1 MAKTMSSST
10 KQGEDRRQRTRQ
22 LIDKMLAQREQLMA
36 LLCEVSG
43 VEPFATQK
51 PLSELLEEFCQ
62 VLVDYIASGHFGLYE
77 RIAVGTERRK
87 AVVRLAQQS
96 YAKIVDT
103 TQVALDFN
111 EKYDN
116 MKGRDDLEILQPDL
130 WRLGEELATRVELE
144 DKLIECLIGS
154 EGKAVPEKQPH

>member
-1 MAKTMSSST
+1 MSAKAKKGT
-10 KQGEDRRQRTRQ
+10 DRRQRTRQ

-43 VEPFATQK
+43 VEPFATEK
-51 PLSELLEEFCQ
+51 PLPQLLEEFCQ

-87 AVVRLAQQS
+87 AVIKLAQQS

-111 EKYDN
+111 EKYDD
-116 MKGRDDLEILQPDL
+116 MKDRDDLEVLQPDL
-130 WRLGEELATRVELE
+130 WRLGEELATRIEIE
-144 DKLIECLIGS
+144 DKLIASLLGS
-154 EGKAVPEKQPH
+154 EGQSVAENQPH

>member
-1 MAKTMSSST
+1 MLSKAKKGS
-10 KQGEDRRQRTRQ
+10 ERRQRTRQ

-43 VEPFATQK
+43 VEPFATEK
-51 PLSELLEEFCQ
+51 PLPQLLEEFCQ

-87 AVVRLAQQS
+87 AVVKLAQQS

-111 EKYDN
+111 EKYDDL
-116 MKGRDDLEILQPDL
+116 KDRDDLEILQPDL
-130 WRLGEELATRVELE
+130 WRLGEELATRIELE
-144 DKLIECLIGS
+144 DKLIESLLGS
-154 EGKAVPEKQPH
+154 EGEPVTEKQPH

>member
-1 MAKTMSSST
+1 MLSKAKKGS
-10 KQGEDRRQRTRQ
+10 DRRQRTRQ

-36 LLCEVSG
+36 LLCAVSG
-43 VEPFATQK
+43 VEPFATEK
-51 PLSELLEEFCQ
+51 PLPQLLEEFCQ

-87 AVVRLAQQS
+87 AVVKLAQQS

-111 EKYDN
+111 EKYDDL
-116 MKGRDDLEILQPDL
+116 KDRDDLEILQPDL
-130 WRLGEELATRVELE
+130 WRLGEELATRIELE
-144 DKLIECLIGS
+144 DKLIESLLGS
-154 EGKAVPEKQPH
+154 EGQPVAEKQPH

>member
-1 MAKTMSSST
+1 MLSKAKKGS
-10 KQGEDRRQRTRQ
+10 DRRQRTRQ

-43 VEPFATQK
+43 VEPFATKK
-51 PLSELLEEFCQ
+51 PLPQLLEEFCQ

-87 AVVRLAQQS
+87 AVVKLAQQS

-111 EKYDN
+111 EKYDDL
-116 MKGRDDLEILQPDL
+116 KDRDDLEILQPDL
-130 WRLGEELATRVELE
+130 WHLGEELATRIELE
-144 DKLIECLIGS
+144 DKLIESLLGS
-154 EGKAVPEKQPH
+154 EGQRIAEQQPH

>member
-1 MAKTMSSST
+1 MLPKTKKGS
-10 KQGEDRRQRTRQ
+10 DRRQRTRQ

-36 LLCEVSG
+36 LLCQVSG
-43 VEPFATQK
+43 VEPFATEK
-51 PLSELLEEFCQ
+51 PLPQLLEEFCQ

-87 AVVRLAQQS
+87 AVVKLAQQS

-111 EKYDN
+111 EKYDDL
-116 MKGRDDLEILQPDL
+116 KDRDDLEILQPDL
-130 WRLGEELATRVELE
+130 WRLGEELATRIELE
-144 DKLIECLIGS
+144 DKLIESLLGS
-154 EGKAVPEKQPH
+154 EGQPVAEKQPH

>member
-1 MAKTMSSST
+1 MLSKAKKGS
-10 KQGEDRRQRTRQ
+10 DRRQRTRQ

-36 LLCEVSG
+36 LLCQVSG
-43 VEPFATQK
+43 VEPFATEK
-51 PLSELLEEFCQ
+51 PLPQLLEEFCQ

-87 AVVRLAQQS
+87 AVVKLAQQS

-111 EKYDN
+111 EKYDDL
-116 MKGRDDLEILQPDL
+116 KDRDDLEILQPDL
-130 WRLGEELATRVELE
+130 WRLGEELATRIELE
-144 DKLIECLIGS
+144 DKLIESLLGS
-154 EGKAVPEKQPH
+154 EGQPVAEQQPH

>member
-1 MAKTMSSST
+1 MLSKAKKGS
-10 KQGEDRRQRTRQ
+10 DRRQRTRQ

-43 VEPFATQK
+43 VEPFATKK
-51 PLSELLEEFCQ
+51 PLPQLLEEFCQ

-87 AVVRLAQQS
+87 AVVKLAQQS

-111 EKYDN
+111 EKYDDL
-116 MKGRDDLEILQPDL
+116 KDRDDLEILQPDL
-130 WRLGEELATRVELE
+130 WCLGEELATRIELE
-144 DKLIECLIGS
+144 DKLIESLLGS
-154 EGKAVPEKQPH
+154 EGQRIAEKQPH

>member
-1 MAKTMSSST
+1 MLSKAKKGS
-10 KQGEDRRQRTRQ
+10 ERRQRTRQ

-36 LLCEVSG
+36 LLCQVSG
-43 VEPFATQK
+43 VEPFATEK
-51 PLSELLEEFCQ
+51 PLPQLLEEFCQ

-87 AVVRLAQQS
+87 AVVKLAQQS

-111 EKYDN
+111 EKYDDL
-116 MKGRDDLEILQPDL
+116 KDRDDLEILQPDL
-130 WRLGEELATRVELE
+130 WRLGEELATRIELE
-144 DKLIECLIGS
+144 DKLIESLLGS
-154 EGKAVPEKQPH
+154 EGQRIAEKQPH

>member
-1 MAKTMSSST
+1 MLSKTKKGS
-10 KQGEDRRQRTRQ
+10 DRRQRTRQ

-43 VEPFATQK
+43 VEPFATEK
-51 PLSELLEEFCQ
+51 PLPQLLEEFCQ

-87 AVVRLAQQS
+87 AVVKLAQQS

-111 EKYDN
+111 EKYDDL
-116 MKGRDDLEILQPDL
+116 KDRDDLEILQPDL
-130 WRLGEELATRVELE
+130 WRLGEELATRIELE
-144 DKLIECLIGS
+144 DKLIESLLGS
-154 EGKAVPEKQPH
+154 EGQPVAEKQPH